1 MTTGVQL
8 RDVSE
13 DDLPIFFEHQLD
25 QEANEMAAFTAR
37 DKDEFMAHWAR
48 ILVDETVVKKT
59 VLFDDEVAGNVVS
72 FERDGKREVGYWIGR
87 EYWGKGIATTAL
99 SELLG
104 FLASRP
110 LYAHVAKHN
119 VASIRVL
126 QKCGFTVSG
135 HGRAPATERGEAV
148 EEVILKLE

>member
-1 MTTGVQL
+1 MTSGIQL

-25 QEANEMAAFTAR
+25 QEANQMAALTPR
-37 DKDEFMAHWAR
+37 DEEDFIVHWAK
-48 ILVDETVVKKT
+48 ILRDETVVKRT
-59 VLFDDEVAGNVVS
+59 ILFDESVAGSVVS
-72 FERDGKREVGYWIGR
+72 FEPDGKREVGYWIGK

-99 SELLG
+99 SE
-104 FLASRP
+104 FLRHVDARP

-126 QKCGFTVSG
+126 EKCGFTVSG
-135 HGRAPATERGEAV
+135 QARAPANERGG
-148 EEVILKLE
+148 EVDELILKLE